1 LSGCALTPRRRY
13 SSMTAKKISRLGARW
28 DCAAYVTRRPYRR
41 FRNSAS
47 CLTEALANLVW
58 RLTRVPLRHAGA
70 HSRRPVLCGD
80 SMTVDPKAVD
90 EELESFLG
98 RRPPFGGWKGEWV
111 GVPLEGRTY
120 LSRELP
126 PRRLVGSVRALVLR
140 GESVLLVNSCP
151 PILSVGGRCEPGETV
166 EQTLLREVA
175 EESGWLVSPL
185 GVVGF
190 VHCRHLDEQRP
201 NWGRPAPDFVDLIFA
216 AVALQFDLGRQ
227 SVGELPTELVP
238 IATLE
243 KLSIGEIDRT
253 FLAEALK
260 LRAELAFA

>member
-1 LSGCALTPRRRY
+1 
-13 SSMTAKKISRLGARW
+13 
-28 DCAAYVTRRPYRR
+28 
-41 FRNSAS
+41 
-47 CLTEALANLVW
+47 
-58 RLTRVPLRHAGA
+58 
-70 HSRRPVLCGD
+70 
-80 SMTVDPKAVD
+80 MTVGTKTVD

-98 RRPPFGGWKGEWV
+98 RRPPPFGGWRAEWL
-111 GVPLEGRTY
+111 GVPLEARTY

-126 PRRLVGSVRALVLR
+126 PRRVVGSVRALVLL

-185 GVVGF
+185 GVIGF

-201 NWGRPAPDFVDLIFA
+201 DWGRPAPDFLDPIFA
-216 AVALQFDLGRQ
+216 TAAIQFDLGSR
-227 SVGELPTELVP
+227 SAGELPTELVP

-243 KLSIGEIDRT
+243 NLGIGEIDRT

-260 LRAELAFA
+260 LRAELTFG